1 MQLNELHAFCVYGVL
16 VSYAFVMRLFI
27 ACLQHNKKVDNVG
40 LVPTNTYLTQ
50 IGHQNSQQSGCV
62 SEVQK

>member
-16 VSYAFVMRLFI
+16 VSYALVCSTFAAQR
-27 ACLQHNKKVDNVG
+27 KEDNVK

-50 IGHQNSQQSGCV
+50 IGLQNSQQSGCV
-62 SEVQK
+62 PEVQK